1 MKQHAKG
8 HNPSTKAFIQ
18 SLGTTGMVT
27 LYFVPESLALHGN
40 INRSEFLT
48 VLEQYLFYVKAPTVN
63 SMLVA
68 QPGYNKTKEQIL
80 AHQKAVGKPRYVY
93 ANINEQI
100 TLIQVLP
107 SLGILGPMIG
117 LDPRHFNK
125 IVGDNKASV

>member
-8 HNPSTKAFIQ
+8 QNPSTKAFIR

-27 LYFVPESLALHGN
+27 LYFVPKSLTLHGN
-40 INRSEFLT
+40 ISRTEFLT
-48 VLEQYLFYVKAPTVN
+48 VLEQYLFYIKAPTEN
-63 SMLVA
+63 GMLVA

-93 ANINEQI
+93 ANIEGQI

-107 SLGILGPMIG
+107 SLGMLGPMIG

-125 IVGDNKASV
+125 IVGDDKTGV